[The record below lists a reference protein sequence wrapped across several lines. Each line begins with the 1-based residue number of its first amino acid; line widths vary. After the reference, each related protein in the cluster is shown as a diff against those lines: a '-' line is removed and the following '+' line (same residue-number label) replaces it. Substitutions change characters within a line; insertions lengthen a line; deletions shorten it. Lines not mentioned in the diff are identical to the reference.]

1 MCSMVRKLLL
11 AGPILLF
18 AFSPNPLGW
27 GQTNQ
32 KTYVAPRLTQVVDET
47 NLFRLRGNTHRLA
60 RPELDMGAA
69 PANLPMQRMLLVLRR
84 SPEQESALRKLLDE
98 QQDKSSPDYHRW
110 LTPEDFG
117 QRFGPSDPDI
127 QVISSWLQSHGF
139 QVARVAKGRTVIEFS
154 GTAAQVQEAFHTAI
168 HKYLV
173 KGEEHWAN
181 ASDPQIPVALS
192 PVVAGVHTLHNFYK
206 KPQLVRAAQT
216 IKAQYDP
223 RRPPKVTFPGQP
235 GQPVLHALAPG
246 DYAVIYNFQPLYSSG
261 IDGSGTTIAVVA
273 RSDLYLGGTDVF
285 YFHSIFGIT
294 GSGSLITSNE
304 GPDPGDLGGG

>member
-1 MCSMVRKLLL
+1 MCSVVRKLML
-11 AGPILLF
+11 AGPMLLF
-18 AFSPNPLGW
+18 VFSPYPLSW

-32 KTYVAPRLTQVVDET
+32 KTYVAARVTQVVDET
-47 NLFRLRGNTHRLA
+47 QLFRLHGNTHPLA
-60 RPELDMGAA
+60 RPEFDIGGA
-69 PANLPMQRMLLVLRR
+69 PASLPMQRMLLVLRR

-117 QRFGPSDPDI
+117 RRFGPSDPDI

-168 HKYLV
+168 HKYVV

-223 RRPPKVTFPGQP
+223 GRPPKVTFPGQP
-235 GQPVLHALAPG
+235 GQPVEREAQHASHSALHRRRSGGARVRAL
-246 DYAVIYNFQPLYSSG
+246 SG
-261 IDGSGTTIAVVA
+261 
-273 RSDLYLGGTDVF
+273 
-285 YFHSIFGIT
+285 
-294 GSGSLITSNE
+294 
-304 GPDPGDLGGG
+304 